1 MDVVTLALARKYV
14 DDKPMTGNIDG
25 GKPGTIFV
33 EFTIDGGGVDTW
45 QS

>member
-14 DDKPMTGNIDG
+14 DEQSMQGNIDG
-25 GKPGTIFV
+25 GKPGTVFAA
-33 EFTIDGGGVDTW
+33 FPIDGGGVDTW